1 MGTNHGGVNF
11 GRRLP
16 PIGGQY
22 STPINI
28 QVLRLHEDFPE
39 RQVAAAVRDA
49 VKRRLIGFD
58 AVKHLLLA
66 RIERRPAHLDLS
78 RYPHLPQPFV
88 AATRSADY
96 ATLLA
101 GGAGHG

>member
-1 MGTNHGGVNF
+1 MTV
-11 GRRLP
+11 
-16 PIGGQY
+16 
-22 STPINI
+22 T
-28 QVLRLHEDFPE
+28 VE
-39 RQVAAAVRDA
+39 DA

-78 RYPHLPQPFV
+78 RYPHLPRPFV
-88 AATRSADY
+88 AATRSADC

-101 GGAGHG
+101 AGHG

>member
-1 MGTNHGGVNF
+1 M
-11 GRRLP
+11 
-16 PIGGQY
+16 
-22 STPINI
+22 
-28 QVLRLHEDFPE
+28 LRLFEDFPE
-39 RQVAAAVRDA
+39 RQVTAAVQDA

-78 RYPHLPQPFV
+78 RYPHLPQPCV
-88 AATRSADY
+88 AATRAGDY

-101 GGAGHG
+101 AGAGHG